1 MTRSSAG
8 DAARG
13 QADEQDSTPAPRPG
27 VPDAAL
33 AARLAELDGKSFVP
47 RTFGYLKHMG
57 PGYMQSAMTLG
68 GGTAFASI
76 FAGAAFGYQLIWV
89 APLSMLLGVI
99 VLAAVAHQTL
109 SVDDNPFD
117 AMKRHAGPFF
127 AYGWALSGIL
137 SSIIWQ
143 FAQYALASAMLVAIA
158 RSAGYEVPSGVMGAF
173 ALAWCI
179 TVALLYQSKPRLVRL
194 YENLIK
200 GTVWFIILAF
210 GFVVLKTG
218 IPHPGELFHG
228 LLPSV
233 PGETKG
239 VKGGTLVVSGLAA
252 AVGANMIFVY
262 PYTLRKRGWGLPH
275 RRLARLDL
283 FFGMLIPYA
292 IAASLMLIA
301 SASVFYY
308 GDPELFA
315 GKKIAPWEAAEILA
329 RPDRLGAVAGMWIFG
344 LGIVAMAV
352 SSITMQMLCSGFA
365 LCEMLGKPS
374 EGRLYRVGM
383 LLPAVGVLGSVWW
396 NDVRLWMAVP
406 TNIVCG
412 FLLPVAYVGFFILQG
427 KRDYLGAHLPTGKGA
442 VAWRAGMLLSTLV
455 LVVGLVWFAVT
466 EVPGWF
472 ESVAK

>member
-1 MTRSSAG
+1 MSPSS
-8 DAARG
+8 DAAQRD
-13 QADEQDSTPAPRPG
+13 QL
-27 VPDAAL
+27 AAL
-33 AARLAELDGKSFVP
+33 DNKSFVP
-47 RTFGYLKHMG
+47 RTLGYMRHMG

-89 APLSMLLGVI
+89 APLSMLMGVI
-99 VLAAVAHQTL
+99 VLSAVAHQTL

-127 AYGWALSGIL
+127 AYGWAISGIL

-158 RSAGYEVPSGVMGAF
+158 RSAGYEVPSGAMGAF
-173 ALAWCI
+173 ALVWCVSI
-179 TVALLYQSKPRLVRL
+179 ALLYQSKPRLVRL

-200 GTVWFIILAF
+200 GTVWFIIAAF
-210 GFVVLKTG
+210 GFVVIKTG
-218 IPHPGELFHG
+218 IPDVGELFRG
-228 LLPSV
+228 MVPSI

-262 PYTLRKRGWGLPH
+262 PYTLRKRGWGLAH

-308 GDPELFA
+308 GDPGLFA
-315 GKKIAPWEAAEILA
+315 GKKIAPWEAAGILA
-329 RPDRLGAVAGMWIFG
+329 RPDRLGPVVGMWVFG

-365 LCEMLGKPS
+365 LCEMLGKKS
-374 EGRLYRVGM
+374 EGRVYRVGM
-383 LLPAVGVLGSVWW
+383 LLPAVGVLGSIWW
-396 NDVRLWMAVP
+396 SDVRLWMAVP

-427 KRDYLGAHLPTGKGA
+427 KRAYLGEHLPVGPMA
-442 VAWRAGMLLSTLV
+442 IAWRAGMMLSTLV
-455 LVVGLVWFAVT
+455 LVVGLVWFAMH
-466 EVPGWF
+466 EIPGWF
-472 ESVAK
+472 ESIAR

>member
-1 MTRSSAG
+1 MSSQGEPRS
-8 DAARG
+8 DTDRF
-13 QADEQDSTPAPRPG
+13 
-27 VPDAAL
+27 
-33 AARLAELDGKSFVP
+33 AELDAKGIVP
-47 RTFGYLKHMG
+47 RTLGYLRHMG

-76 FAGAAFGYQLIWV
+76 FAGAAFGYQLLWV

-109 SVDDNPFD
+109 SVDERPFE
-117 AMKRHAGPFF
+117 AMRRHAGAFF
-127 AYGWALSGIL
+127 AYGWAIAGIL

-158 RSAGYEVPSGVMGAF
+158 RSAGLEVSSGAMGAV
-173 ALAWCI
+173 ALAWCV
-179 TVALLYQSKPRLVRL
+179 TVALLYQSRPKLVRA

-200 GTVWFIILAF
+200 GMVWFIIAAF
-210 GFVVLKTG
+210 AFVVVKTG
-218 IPHPGELFHG
+218 VPNVGELLGG
-228 LLPSV
+228 LVPSV
-233 PGETKG
+233 PGELKG

-262 PYTLRKRGWGLPH
+262 PYTLRKRGWGRPH

-283 FFGMLIPYA
+283 VFGMLVPYA
-292 IAASLMLIA
+292 IAASLMVIA

-308 GDPELFA
+308 GDPELFV
-315 GKKIAPWEAAEILA
+315 GKKIAPWDAAEILA
-329 RPDRLGAVAGMWIFG
+329 APDRLGPAVGMWVFG

-374 EGRLYRVGM
+374 EGTLYRVGM
-383 LLPAVGVLGSVWW
+383 LLPAVGVLGSVYW

-406 TNIVCG
+406 TNVICG
-412 FLLPVAYVGFFILQG
+412 FLLPVAYIGFFILQG
-427 KRDYLGAHLPTGKGA
+427 KKAYLGDDLPTGWKA
-442 VAWRAGMLLSTLV
+442 SLWRAGMIISTLV
-455 LVVGLVWFAVT
+455 LVFGLVWFARN
-466 EVPGWF
+466 EVPGWI
-472 ESVAK
+472 ESLR